1 MSITCCNEIRRM
13 GRLITR
19 NGRIY
24 WPMRWTKCCTKTP
37 ISRQDS
43 LRRAGIHLLLVWLAP
58 LCGGAVC
65 QETTL
70 HSQSNVVV
78 IPALVKSAQGEIVYG
93 LEAKDFVVDDDGVEQ
108 VVHLDEAAEGQ
119 PVSMVMA
126 IQRGRRADYEFP
138 RMRGLSAMLDPL
150 VAEGHSSVAIVEF
163 DSQVQTAQDFTGSSE
178 KVAWT
183 LKELQP
189 GDGGAAILDAVD
201 YSVKMLENTP
211 KERQRVL
218 LLISET
224 RDHGSQAKVE
234 DVVAEIGQSSTAV
247 YALTFSPS
255 RSNILD
261 TMRGNNI
268 EEMRPT
274 VDILA
279 LAYMAAQAMRRN
291 APQTVASMTGGE
303 YEMFATGK
311 HFEERMIDFT
321 NHLRSRYLL
330 SIEPKSPHA
339 GLHEIRV
346 RLRDAGDRTLLAR
359 TRYSVAG
366 ATQ

>member
-1 MSITCCNEIRRM
+1 M
-13 GRLITR
+13 
-19 NGRIY
+19 
-24 WPMRWTKCCTKTP
+24 KCCTKTP
-37 ISRQDS
+37 TARQAS
-43 LRRAGIHLLLVWLAP
+43 LRRAGIHLLLFLLAP
-58 LCGGAVC
+58 LGGALS

-78 IPALVKSAQGEIVYG
+78 TPALVKSALGEIVYG
-93 LEAKDFVVDDDGVEQ
+93 LKAKDFVVEDDGVEQ

-119 PVSMVMA
+119 PVSMVIA

-178 KVAWT
+178 KIAWT
-183 LKELQP
+183 LQELQP

-211 KERQRVL
+211 KERSRVL

-268 EEMRPT
+268 NEMHPSP
-274 VDILA
+274 DLLA
-279 LAYMAAQAMRRN
+279 PLIMAAEAMKKN
-291 APQTVASMTGGE
+291 MPKTVAAMTGGE
-303 YEMFATGK
+303 YEMFATRK
-311 HFEERMIDFT
+311 NFDLRMIDFS
-321 NHLRSRYLL
+321 NHLHSRYLL
-330 SIEPKSPHA
+330 SIEPRSPHG
-339 GLHEIRV
+339 GLHQLRV
-346 RLRDAGDRTLLAR
+346 RLRNAGDRTVLAR
-359 TRYSVAG
+359 SSYWAAG
-366 ATQ
+366 AK

>member
-1 MSITCCNEIRRM
+1 M
-13 GRLITR
+13 
-19 NGRIY
+19 
-24 WPMRWTKCCTKTP
+24 KCCTKTP
-37 ISRQDS
+37 TARQDS

-93 LEAKDFVVDDDGVEQ
+93 LDAKDFVVEDDGVEQ

-119 PVSMVMA
+119 PVAMVIA

-178 KVAWT
+178 KIAWT
-183 LKELQP
+183 LKELQS

-234 DVVAEIGQSSTAV
+234 DVVAKIGQSSTAV

-268 EEMRPT
+268 NEMHPSP
-274 VDILA
+274 DLLA
-279 LAYMAAQAMRRN
+279 PLIMAAEAMKKN
-291 APQTVASMTGGE
+291 MPKAVAAMTGGE

-311 HFEERMIDFT
+311 NFDLRMIDFS
-321 NHLRSRYLL
+321 NHLHSRYLL
-330 SIEPKSPHA
+330 SIEPKNPHA
-339 GLHEIRV
+339 GLHQIQV
-346 RLRDAGDRTLLAR
+346 RLRDPGDRTVLAR
-359 TRYSVAG
+359 TRYWVA
-366 ATQ
+366 AEP

>member
-1 MSITCCNEIRRM
+1 M
-13 GRLITR
+13 
-19 NGRIY
+19 
-24 WPMRWTKCCTKTP
+24 KCCTTTP
-37 ISRQDS
+37 TARQDS
-43 LRRAGIHLLLVWLAP
+43 LRRAGVHLLLFLLAL

-78 IPALVKSAQGEIVYG
+78 IPALVKSAQGEIAYG
-93 LEAKDFVVDDDGVEQ
+93 LEAKDFVVEDDGVEQ

-119 PVSMVMA
+119 PASMVIA

-178 KVAWT
+178 KIAWT

-211 KERQRVL
+211 KQRQRVL

-234 DVVAEIGQSSTAV
+234 DVVAKIGQSSTVV

-268 EEMRPT
+268 NEMHPSP
-274 VDILA
+274 DLLA
-279 LAYMAAQAMRRN
+279 PLIMAAEAMKKN
-291 APQTVASMTGGE
+291 MPKTVAAMTGGE

-311 HFEERMIDFT
+311 NFDLRMIDFS
-321 NHLRSRYLL
+321 NHLHSRYLL
-330 SIEPKSPHA
+330 SIEPRSPHG
-339 GLHEIRV
+339 GLHQLRV
-346 RLRDAGDRTLLAR
+346 RLRNAGDRTVLAR
-359 TRYSVAG
+359 SSYWAAG
-366 ATQ
+366 AK